1 MFTQKPFS
9 TFNQPQSKTQKE
21 HKITPVSSPRNLTPV
36 SSFRR
41 QLPQRMQ
48 APTLADPGG
57 RRTMDHGNR
66 DICHTF
72 CTLLREPT
80 QGQTR
85 AASVSAFW
93 PVHRRTQAT
102 ETETSRQA
110 GQGPARAHCVGLTD
124 AEYLVILKALKIRL
138 KWVILSARWVGLSPL
153 AQRQRGDVQRVVA
166 PERGGQRGAP
176 ARHASDG
183 RHVLWA
189 SRLRAAGASQPMH
202 SSRAQCRCSG
212 IGPKSPCSRQI
223 AACPRQRP
231 QFEPERPPPSAGH
244 TLGGHPATENR

>member
-1 MFTQKPFS
+1 MPHF
-9 TFNQPQSKTQKE
+9 
-21 HKITPVSSPRNLTPV
+21 L
-36 SSFRR
+36 
-41 QLPQRMQ
+41 L
-48 APTLADPGG
+48 
-57 RRTMDHGNR
+57 
-66 DICHTF
+66 
-72 CTLLREPT
+72 LLREPT
-80 QGQTR
+80 KEQTR